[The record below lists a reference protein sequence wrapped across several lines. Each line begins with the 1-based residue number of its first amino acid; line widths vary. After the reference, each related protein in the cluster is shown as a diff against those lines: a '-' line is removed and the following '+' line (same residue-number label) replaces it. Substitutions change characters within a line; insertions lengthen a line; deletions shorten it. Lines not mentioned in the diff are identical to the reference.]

1 MEETIMQQ
9 RQPRKPRQLDLF
21 SPVMPVKVSA
31 LGAQER
37 LLPLISALLRE
48 AAGQVKEADHEDLA

>member
-1 MEETIMQQ
+1 MQQ

-21 SPVMPVKVSA
+21 SPVVPVKAFPV
-31 LGAQER
+31 GAQER

-48 AAGQVKEADHEDLA
+48 AASQVKEADHEDFA

>member
-1 MEETIMQQ
+1 MQQ

-31 LGAQER
+31 LGAQEH